1 MKKLITSSI
10 LVLICLQIIGQTIA
24 KPVSLVA
31 SKPVSIIK
39 KQPNDWVLKKAENGI
54 SVYTRS
60 AENSKFNELKVVFQ
74 VNTSLSSI
82 VALLNDVESYPK
94 WIYHCEEAKILKK
107 DSDKHLIRYQKTVAP
122 WPVDSRDIAVEVNT
136 YQDDKT
142 KIVYQKI
149 NAVPDFTPLVE
160 DHVRIREFKA
170 LWTLKPLKN
179 GLVQVE
185 YELMVNP
192 AGNIPSW
199 LVNLAVVEGPYETS
213 VNMKKRLLDAKYQK
227 ANVAFI
233 INPE

>member
-1 MKKLITSSI
+1 MKKLTLLSI
-10 LVLICLQIIGQTIA
+10 CILICFQIIGQTIA
-24 KPVSLVA
+24 KPTSLVA
-31 SKPVSIIK
+31 TKSLSPVK
-39 KQPNDWVLKKAENGI
+39 KQLNDWVLKKAENGI
-54 SVYTRS
+54 NVYTRT

-82 VALLNDVESYPK
+82 VALLNDVEAYPK

-107 DSDKHLIRYQKTVAP
+107 NSDKHLIRYQKTAAP
-122 WPVDSRDIAVEVNT
+122 WPVDSRDLAVEVNT

-149 NAVPDFTPLVE
+149 NAVPDYTPIAE
-160 DHVRIREFKA
+160 DYVRVREFKA

-179 GLVQVE
+179 GVVQVE
-185 YELMVNP
+185 YELIANP

-213 VNMKKRLLDAKYQK
+213 INMKKRLLDAKYQK

>member
-1 MKKLITSSI
+1 MKKLTVSSI
-10 LVLICLQIIGQTIA
+10 LIFICSQIIGQTVA
-24 KPVSLVA
+24 KPVSFVA
-31 SKPVSIIK
+31 SKPVSIVK
-39 KQPNDWVLKKAENGI
+39 KQSNDWVLKKAENGI
-54 SVYTRS
+54 SVYTRT

-74 VNTSLSSI
+74 VKTSLSSI

-94 WIYHCEEAKILKK
+94 WIYHCEDSKILKK

-122 WPVDSRDIAVEVNT
+122 WPVDNRDIAVEVNS
-136 YQDDKT
+136 YQDEKT

-149 NAVPDFTPLVE
+149 NAVPDYTPLVE

-179 GLVQVE
+179 GVVQVE
-185 YELMVNP
+185 YELLVNP

-213 VNMKKRLLDAKYQK
+213 VNMKKRLLDAKYQN